1 MAKRKKAEWLSVAAA
16 AGVLGISREAVYK
29 AIEEGRL
36 KARQKVISRKEW
48 RVDPDSLESFQVSAT
63 HKKIGEAR
71 RRSAR

>member
-1 MAKRKKAEWLSVAAA
+1 MAKRKNAEWLSVAEAA
-16 AGVLGISREAVYK
+16 RALGISREAIYK

-63 HKKIGEAR
+63 HKKIGEKRRPRAR
-71 RRSAR
+71 